1 MLRSLSIRDIVL
13 IDRLDIT
20 LETGLCTLTGET
32 GAGKSILLDALG
44 LALGGRGDSGLVA
57 QRSERGTVA
66 AAFDPP
72 AGHPVWDLMA
82 DQDLATADGLI
93 LRRVIGSDSR
103 GRAYINDEPVSI
115 GLLRRIGA
123 SLVEIHGQGAES
135 GLLDQATHR
144 ALLDGFAGHQSALDA
159 VRTAHGAW
167 QSAAEAAEAARAG
180 WQSARQEEDYLRHLF
195 AELTALQPEP
205 GEETALTQNRER
217 LMAAEKIGEGL
228 REAHDTLARDG
239 GVEDSLHQAIKAID
253 QVRSHAGDTLD
264 VALAALER
272 AGAEAAEAQQALA
285 SARHD
290 LEMDSGR
297 LEDLESRLF
306 ALRAAARKHDC
317 SVDDLVGLAAKIGA
331 QLTALDDGGQEV
343 ARLELAATAARQ
355 SLVKAAGKLRRSR
368 IAAAKRL
375 DKTIAAELA
384 PLRLGK
390 ATFKTEILPLDDGHI
405 TGNGSERVGF
415 LVATNKGAALA
426 PLAKVAS
433 GGERARFML
442 ALKVI
447 LARQGSAPTVIFD
460 EVDSGIG
467 GATADAVG
475 ERLARLA
482 ADLQVLVVTHSPQ
495 VAARADHHWR
505 VSKSDDRTAA
515 TAVEA
520 LDDHG
525 RGEEIARMLAGAE
538 ITDAARAAAR
548 SLLDGTHG

>member
-1 MLRSLSIRDIVL
+1 MLSSLSIRDIVL
-13 IDRLDIT
+13 IERLEIT
-20 LETGLCTLTGET
+20 LEKGLCTLTGET

-66 AAFDPP
+66 AAFEPP
-72 AGHPVWDLMA
+72 ADHPVWDLMA
-82 DQDLATADGLI
+82 DHDLAAADDI
-93 LRRVIGSDSR
+93 VLRRVIGNDGR
-103 GRAYINDEPVSI
+103 GRAYVNDEPVSI

-144 ALLDGFAGHQSALDA
+144 ALLDGFAGHQSALSA
-159 VRTAHGAW
+159 VAAAYEAW
-167 QSAAEAAEAARAG
+167 RAAAQAAESARAD

-195 AELTALQPEP
+195 AELTDLQPEP
-205 GEETALTQNRER
+205 GEETALTRDRER
-217 LMAAEKIGEGL
+217 LMAAEKIGDGL
-228 REAHDTLARDG
+228 QDAYDTLTQDG
-239 GVEDSLHQAIKAID
+239 GVEDSLHQAIRAVD
-253 QVRSHAGDTLD
+253 QVRRHAGGTLD
-264 VALAALER
+264 TALAALER
-272 AGAEAAEAQQALA
+272 AGAEAADAQQILA

-297 LEDLESRLF
+297 LEDLEGRLF
-306 ALRAAARKHDC
+306 ALRAAARKHEC

-331 QLTALDDGGQEV
+331 QLAALDDGGRE
-343 ARLELAATAARQ
+343 AERLEQAAAEARRR
-355 SLVKAAGKLRRSR
+355 LVEAAGKLRRSR
-368 IAAAKRL
+368 TAAAKRL
-375 DKTIAAELA
+375 DKAIAKELA
-384 PLRLGK
+384 PLKLGK
-390 ATFKTEILPLDDGHI
+390 AIFKTEIMPLDDGHI
-405 TGNGSERVGF
+405 TNDGSERVGF

-482 ADLQVLVVTHSPQ
+482 ADLQILVVTHSPQ

-505 VSKSDDRTAA
+505 VTKSGGRTAA

-520 LDDHG
+520 LDDQG